1 MDTEL
6 GILEN
11 LLRAQWLRLRDWV
24 DERELATSDAPS
36 VLDGWTVADLVA
48 HLGLAGRADEIVET
62 TRAGAREIA
71 GDPLPAVERM
81 AEAAFARLDELR
93 GPGGDPVVLTRRGTL
108 RLSTLVQARLLEL
121 VVHGDDLVRSTGDV
135 PGGGPLEPGAVTVV
149 AEALRDVL
157 VERGGPDLEVADPLA
172 WLRVACGRVP
182 ADAEAVRAAL
192 QPRHTADGLPEIA
205 SYLPLL

>member
-1 MDTEL
+1 M
-6 GILEN
+6 
-11 LLRAQWLRLRDWV
+11 
-24 DERELATSDAPS
+24 
-36 VLDGWTVADLVA
+36 
-48 HLGLAGRADEIVET
+48 
-62 TRAGAREIA
+62 
-71 GDPLPAVERM
+71 
-81 AEAAFARLDELR
+81 
-93 GPGGDPVVLTRRGTL
+93 
-108 RLSTLVQARLLEL
+108 
-121 VVHGDDLVRSTGDV
+121 
-135 PGGGPLEPGAVTVV
+135 TVV